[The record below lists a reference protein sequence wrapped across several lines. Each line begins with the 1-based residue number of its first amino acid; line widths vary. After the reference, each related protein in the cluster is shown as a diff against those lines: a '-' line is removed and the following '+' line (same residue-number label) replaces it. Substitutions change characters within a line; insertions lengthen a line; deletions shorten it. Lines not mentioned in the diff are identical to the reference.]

1 MFLTEWD
8 MEKVLAVDRL
18 ESEERGIKI
27 GERRGEKRT
36 RESVARTMLKKNLPL
51 DLIQEVT
58 QLSAEAVIRLAK
70 KFNLKVVEESAD

>member
-18 ESEERGIKI
+18 ESEERGI
-27 GERRGEKRT
+27 ERERKRT
-36 RESVARTMLKKNLPL
+36 ARAMLKKNLPL

-70 KFNLKVVEESAD
+70 KLSVTV